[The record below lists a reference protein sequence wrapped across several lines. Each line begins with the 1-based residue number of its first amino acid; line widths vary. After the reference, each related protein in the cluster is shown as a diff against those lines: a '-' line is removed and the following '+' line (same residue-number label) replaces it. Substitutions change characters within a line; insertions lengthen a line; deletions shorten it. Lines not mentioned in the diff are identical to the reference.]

1 MTVRS
6 SLNTTPIQKLP
17 ENKIPLQTLINNN
30 LWKARGL
37 NTNNTIT
44 IKTPKG
50 TFTLCPKTQRTIFT
64 PPPQPINAVHLQVE
78 ASPVKRYRY
87 SLLCSRNF
95 QNVKLMLDFVEI

>member
-1 MTVRS
+1 MKVRS

-87 SLLCSRNF
+87 SYYYINLHF
-95 QNVKLMLDFVEI
+95 